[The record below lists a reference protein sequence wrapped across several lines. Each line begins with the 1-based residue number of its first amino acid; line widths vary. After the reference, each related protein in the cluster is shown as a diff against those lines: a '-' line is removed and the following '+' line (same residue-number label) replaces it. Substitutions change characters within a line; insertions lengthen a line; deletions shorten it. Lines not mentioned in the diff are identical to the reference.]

1 MRTNVRLRGIVCVL
15 FIVLGFY
22 TMKGQSF
29 YYYYNNQKIDVSLDK
44 EYISVSSL
52 TEKCFLESDSLNIK
66 QRTQFSKNDNIR
78 MLQSNLG
85 NVNTD
90 IYYCEVQLKGATFNN
105 ASNYLNF
112 IDKLNKR
119 TSILKVSP
127 CFKTTSGAKLG
138 LTNYFYV
145 KIKPQGK
152 RTLYSYA
159 EKNKVKVISQVPY
172 MKEWYILSCTKDN
185 VKNSLELAN
194 QFYESGLFATAEPEF
209 VYHNLLLSNDT
220 YFGDQWGL
228 LNIGQHNSNYTGIDI
243 KAYQA
248 WSVSQGNN
256 VKVAIFDHGFE
267 MDHPDLVANVYGNG
281 FDATTGTVPSQVRGD
296 HGTACAGIIGAMGNN
311 NLGIIG
317 VAPKSRLVSI
327 SINLLFSDTPLQIA
341 SGFNWSCN
349 NGIDVISNSWGGY
362 TPSSIITDAI
372 QNLIDN
378 GRNGKG
384 SIVVFASGNDNDT
397 NIKFPGNSIPE
408 ILVVGAMSPCGERKS
423 PLSCDGEGWGGCY
436 GNQLDIVAPGV
447 LIPTADRQG
456 NLGYN
461 YNNKN
466 NDYTNRDFTKK
477 FNGTSSACPHVAG
490 VAALILSVNP
500 NLTGQEVR
508 DIIEKTAQKVRPD
521 LYSYNSDQSH
531 PNGTWNNEMGYGLVD
546 AYAAV
551 RMAKG
556 LVAPADLYVRDSVG
570 DIGDEPSNA
579 SRLWASPDIW
589 IEDMAGNRVNPYGD
603 DDYNVCVRIHNRS
616 DNASLGN
623 ERLLL
628 NWAKAGIDLNW
639 SGSWTGEEFF
649 ICNGKKVPK
658 GGYVG
663 DKDGVVIPSIPAH
676 SNYVIKIK
684 WHVPKPEDYK
694 GCDTTL
700 DKELWH
706 FCLLARIH
714 DGHPI
719 LHENE
724 SSESVKDLVRDNN
737 NVAWRNVTI
746 LEGKQNRG
754 AVSVGNP
761 FKEPRSFSLLYTLFK
776 NEKGELLNKYADV
789 YLNMSSNLFELWQK
803 SDFAGKGFKVVDKN
817 KILLTEPTATI
828 ERLVLQPEE
837 LYLLEAEVN
846 FFTQEN
852 PENNEF
858 VFDIAEYVD
867 DEKGGKELIGGETYI
882 AIRNP
887 ERDSYFKAKAVDDK
901 TILPA
906 EPVSFRAEPISEDAV
921 YTWFDQKGD
930 TVARGLN
937 LTVTPTSTQHYK
949 LEVVATADGFKDYD
963 SVRATVRNGA
973 IVSLSPNPT
982 DNQLTITYRLAA
994 GITNA
999 TIEISDVQNLSVQ
1012 SYPVTATATAKT
1024 VSLAGLTAGTYV
1036 VKLIINGETV
1046 DTQQVI
1052 KN

>member
-1 MRTNVRLRGIVCVL
+1 MKNHRLLIL
-15 FIVLGFY
+15 SLIIFNIFIVNAQDVFIYDKSGNKIYLYEQKNMYIIRIDEQYLSQIQTIDKKIEFVGGNFIKIELKNY
-22 TMKGQSF
+22 NEKQTLLDKLKLPQNLSNIIFSKVFMATDSVIQWCTNQIVVQIMTGYDITLLLKEYNIPYSKITQFNSNKQTFLVDLYGIDDIAIKYANILYKSNKVVYAQPSFWRIIQPYSSF
-29 YYYYNNQKIDVSLDK
+29 Y
-44 EYISVSSL
+44 
-52 TEKCFLESDSLNIK
+52 
-66 QRTQFSKNDNIR
+66 R
-78 MLQSNLG
+78 
-85 NVNTD
+85 
-90 IYYCEVQLKGATFNN
+90 
-105 ASNYLNF
+105 
-112 IDKLNKR
+112 
-119 TSILKVSP
+119 
-127 CFKTTSGAKLG
+127 
-138 LTNYFYV
+138 
-145 KIKPQGK
+145 
-152 RTLYSYA
+152 
-159 EKNKVKVISQVPY
+159 
-172 MKEWYILSCTKDN
+172 
-185 VKNSLELAN
+185 
-194 QFYESGLFATAEPEF
+194 
-209 VYHNLLLSNDT
+209 
-220 YFGDQWGL
+220 DQWGL
-228 LNIGQHNSNYTGIDI
+228 NNTGQLGGIPGIDI
-243 KAYQA
+243 NAPEA
-248 WSVSQGNN
+248 WGLATGNG
-256 VKVAIFDHGFE
+256 VKIAVVDEGIDLS
-267 MDHPDLVANVYGNG
+267 HPDLFANLLTGY
-281 FDATTGTVPSQVRGD
+281 DATDGQYGGINGGCKGND
-296 HGTACAGIIGAMGNN
+296 AHGTACAGIVAAINNDIGITGIAYNSNIIPIRIAYGNN
-311 NLGIIG
+311 GGWITY
-317 VAPKSRLVSI
+317 
-327 SINLLFSDTPLQIA
+327 DTWIA
-341 SGFNWSCN
+341 DGLNKAQEEFKA
-349 NGIDVISNSWGGY
+349 DVISNSWGGG
-362 TPSSIITDAI
+362 SNSEIINSAI
-372 QNLIDN
+372 QNAVTN

-384 SIVVFASGNDNDT
+384 CIVVFASGNYNGS
-397 NIKFPGNSIPE
+397 IIYPANSNPD
-408 ILVVGAMSPCGERKS
+408 ILTVGAISLCGERKS
-423 PLSCDGEGWGGCY
+423 PLSCDGEMWGSNY
-436 GNQLDIVAPGV
+436 GKQLDIVAPGV
-447 LIPTADRQG
+447 LIPTTDIQG
-456 NLGYN
+456 SFGYNPNNHIHVNLGG
-461 YNNKN
+461 NKVN
-466 NDYTNRDFTKK
+466 SDYTNRDYTIWFT
-477 FNGTSSACPHVAG
+477 GTSSACPHVSG
-490 VAALILSVNP
+490 VAALVLSANP

-531 PNGTWNNEMGYGLVD
+531 SNGTWNNEMGYGLVD

-649 ICNGKKVPK
+649 ICKGKKVPK

-663 DKDGVVIPSIPAH
+663 DINGVVIPSIPAH

-684 WHVPKPEDYK
+684 WHVPKPEDYSECFK
-694 GCDTTL
+694 G
-700 DKELWH
+700 KQLWH
-706 FCLLARIH
+706 YCLLARVY

-724 SSESVKDLVRDNN
+724 SSISVRDLVRDNN
-737 NVAWRNVTI
+737 NVAWRNLTI
-746 LEGKQNRG
+746 LGSKHNKST
-754 AVSVGNP
+754 VSVGNP
-761 FKEPRSFSLLYTLFK
+761 FKEPRTFSLSYSLRE
-776 NEKGELLNKYADV
+776 NELGELLYNYADV

-846 FFTQEN
+846 FFTQEE

-858 VFDIAEYVD
+858 VFDIAEYID
-867 DEKGGKELIGGETYI
+867 NEKEGKELIGGETYI

-901 TILPA
+901 TVLPA

-1012 SYPVTATATAKT
+1012 SYPVAATATTKT

>member
-1 MRTNVRLRGIVCVL
+1 
-15 FIVLGFY
+15 
-22 TMKGQSF
+22 MK
-29 YYYYNNQKIDVSLDK
+29 
-44 EYISVSSL
+44 
-52 TEKCFLESDSLNIK
+52 
-66 QRTQFSKNDNIR
+66 
-78 MLQSNLG
+78 
-85 NVNTD
+85 
-90 IYYCEVQLKGATFNN
+90 
-105 ASNYLNF
+105 NF
-112 IDKLNKR
+112 IYKQ
-119 TSILKVSP
+119 IV
-127 CFKTTSGAKLG
+127 
-138 LTNYFYV
+138 
-145 KIKPQGK
+145 
-152 RTLYSYA
+152 
-159 EKNKVKVISQVPY
+159 
-172 MKEWYILSCTKDN
+172 
-185 VKNSLELAN
+185 
-194 QFYESGLFATAEPEF
+194 
-209 VYHNLLLSNDT
+209 LLLS
-220 YFGDQWGL
+220 
-228 LNIGQHNSNYTGIDI
+228 
-243 KAYQA
+243 
-248 WSVSQGNN
+248 
-256 VKVAIFDHGFE
+256 
-267 MDHPDLVANVYGNG
+267 
-281 FDATTGTVPSQVRGD
+281 
-296 HGTACAGIIGAMGNN
+296 C
-311 NLGIIG
+311 
-317 VAPKSRLVSI
+317 LVSI
-327 SINLLFSDTPLQIA
+327 SINSQAYYYYYKDKKVFLELDLSKATLITSNDFQKSSIVSRVGLKDFVLVNDYQTQIHKFANIEFIKQLNIRDYIEKMEVLNSNSKIIKANPNFKNSLGQNLGLSNYFYVKLKKENDVQILKTIVQNNNVIIIEQNRFMPLWYTLMVTKNTVGNSLEVANLFYETGLFDASQPDFLSDDVLCTNDPMFTKLWGLKNTENSDYDINACEAWSISEGMNTKIAVLDQGIFKNHIDLHSNIYSSSYNTETNSSPSQLLGDHGTHCAGTIAAVKDNNIQVVGVSPLAKLVDISNSLA
-341 SGFNWSCN
+341 SVPNSRMKRADGLNWAWK
-349 NGIDVISNSWGGY
+349 NGVDIISNSWG
-362 TPSSIITDAI
+362 SSVKYQIIDDAI
-372 QNLIDN
+372 DSALTR
-378 GRNGKG
+378 GRGGKG
-384 SIVVFASGNDNDT
+384 CVIVFASGNNYAPIVGYPANSNS
-397 NIKFPGNSIPE
+397 NI
-408 ILVVGAMSPCGERKS
+408 LAVGAMNSKGFRANFS
-423 PLSCDGEGWGGCY
+423 NY
-436 GNQLDIVAPGV
+436 GKELDVVAPGV
-447 LIPTADRQG
+447 DILSTIP
-456 NLGYN
+456 
-461 YNNKN
+461 NNGI
-466 NDYTNRDFTKK
+466 DSW
-477 FNGTSSACPHVAG
+477 NGTSMATPHVAG
-490 VAALILSVNP
+490 VAALILSANP

-531 PNGTWNNEMGYGLVD
+531 SNGMWNNEMGYGLVD

-570 DIGDEPSNA
+570 DIGDEPSGFL
-579 SRLWASPDIW
+579 RLWASPDIW

-616 DNASLGN
+616 NNASLGN

-663 DKDGVVIPSIPAH
+663 DINGVVIPSIPAH

-724 SSESVKDLVRDNN
+724 SSISVKDLVRDNN
-737 NVAWRNVTI
+737 NVAWRNITI
-746 LEGKQNRG
+746 LKGKQNRG
-754 AVSVGNP
+754 AVSVGNS
-761 FKEPRSFSLLYTLFK
+761 FKEPRTFSLSYSLRYNGLDEQLLY
-776 NEKGELLNKYADV
+776 NYADV

-817 KILLTEPTATI
+817 KILLTEPIATI

-846 FFTQEN
+846 FFTQEK

-882 AIRNP
+882 AIRNS
-887 ERDSYFKAKAVDDK
+887 ERDSYFKAKALDDK
-901 TILPA
+901 TVLPA

-1012 SYPVTATATAKT
+1012 SYPIAATATAKT
-1024 VSLAGLTAGTYV
+1024 VSLAGLTTGTYV

-1046 DTQQVI
+1046 DTRQVI

>member
-1 MRTNVRLRGIVCVL
+1 MKKLFLIILVSCVICQVSISQSL
-15 FIVLGFY
+15 KRFGYTEKRNDSIFVVNNGRYYIANPKVVTVKWKSETKEIKRNITIIRSNELGY
-22 TMKGQSF
+22 TDILVPDD
-29 YYYYNNQKIDVSLDK
+29 IDFR
-44 EYISVSSL
+44 EYVSSL
-52 TEKCFLESDSLNIK
+52 ENTGYFDIVEYNGMGEYCVI
-66 QRTQFSKNDNIR
+66 TND
-78 MLQSNLG
+78 
-85 NVNTD
+85 
-90 IYYCEVQLKGATFNN
+90 
-105 ASNYLNF
+105 
-112 IDKLNKR
+112 
-119 TSILKVSP
+119 P
-127 CFKTTSGAKLG
+127 
-138 LTNYFYV
+138 
-145 KIKPQGK
+145 
-152 RTLYSYA
+152 
-159 EKNKVKVISQVPY
+159 
-172 MKEWYILSCTKDN
+172 
-185 VKNSLELAN
+185 
-194 QFYESGLFATAEPEF
+194 
-209 VYHNLLLSNDT
+209 
-220 YFGDQWGL
+220 
-228 LNIGQHNSNYTGIDI
+228 
-243 KAYQA
+243 
-248 WSVSQGNN
+248 
-256 VKVAIFDHGFE
+256 
-267 MDHPDLVANVYGNG
+267 
-281 FDATTGTVPSQVRGD
+281 
-296 HGTACAGIIGAMGNN
+296 
-311 NLGIIG
+311 
-317 VAPKSRLVSI
+317 
-327 SINLLFSDTPLQIA
+327 
-341 SGFNWSCN
+341 SCN
-349 NGIDVISNSWGGY
+349 NQWYLNSIRAFDSWDITMGDSNTIVVIIDSGTDWTHSDIGKGTDNYKNINELAGWDYISNTNNTITNNGHGTRVAGIVGAKTNNSKGISGISGGNN
-362 TPSSIITDAI
+362 SSGITMISFCIGANAPDGSVLDDAI
-372 QNLIDN
+372 IDAVNLGAKVIQLSLTVPPTNAINAAIDYAIN
-378 GRNGKG
+378 HNVM
-384 SIVVFASGNDNDT
+384 IICASGNGHSSTVAYPASNH
-397 NIKFPGNSIPE
+397 KV
-408 ILVVGAMSPCGERKS
+408 LAVGATNRNNQRASFSNYGAL
-423 PLSCDGEGWGGCY
+423 LSV
-436 GNQLDIVAPGV
+436 VAPGV
-447 LIPTADRQG
+447 DIFSTSL
-456 NLGYN
+456 NNSYN
-461 YNNKN
+461 SQ
-466 NDYTNRDFTKK
+466 
-477 FNGTSSACPHVAG
+477 NGTSFSAPIVSG
-490 VAALILSVNP
+490 ISALVLSANP

-531 PNGTWNNEMGYGLVD
+531 SNGMWNNEMGYGLVD

-930 TVARGLN
+930 TVAHGLS
-937 LTVTPTSTQHYK
+937 LTVTLTSTQHYK

-1012 SYPVTATATAKT
+1012 SYPVTAAATAKT
-1024 VSLAGLTAGTYV
+1024 VSLVGLTAGTYV

-1046 DTQQVI
+1046 DTRQVI

>member
-1 MRTNVRLRGIVCVL
+1 MKNHRLLIL
-15 FIVLGFY
+15 SLIIFNIFIVNAQDVFIYDKSGNKIYLYEQKNMYIIRIDEQYLSQIQTIDKKIEFVGGNFIKIELKNY
-22 TMKGQSF
+22 NEKQTLLDKLKLPQNLSNIIFSKVFMATDSVIQWCTNQIVVQIMTGYDITLLLKEYNIPYSKITQFNSNKQTFLVDLYGIDDIAIKYANILYKSNKVVYAQPSFWRIIQPYSSF
-29 YYYYNNQKIDVSLDK
+29 Y
-44 EYISVSSL
+44 
-52 TEKCFLESDSLNIK
+52 
-66 QRTQFSKNDNIR
+66 R
-78 MLQSNLG
+78 
-85 NVNTD
+85 
-90 IYYCEVQLKGATFNN
+90 
-105 ASNYLNF
+105 
-112 IDKLNKR
+112 
-119 TSILKVSP
+119 
-127 CFKTTSGAKLG
+127 
-138 LTNYFYV
+138 
-145 KIKPQGK
+145 
-152 RTLYSYA
+152 
-159 EKNKVKVISQVPY
+159 
-172 MKEWYILSCTKDN
+172 
-185 VKNSLELAN
+185 
-194 QFYESGLFATAEPEF
+194 
-209 VYHNLLLSNDT
+209 
-220 YFGDQWGL
+220 DQWGL
-228 LNIGQHNSNYTGIDI
+228 NNTGQLGGIPGIDI
-243 KAYQA
+243 NAPEA
-248 WSVSQGNN
+248 WGLATGNG
-256 VKVAIFDHGFE
+256 VKIAVVDEGIDLS
-267 MDHPDLVANVYGNG
+267 HPDLFANLLTGY
-281 FDATTGTVPSQVRGD
+281 DATDGQYGGINGGCKGND
-296 HGTACAGIIGAMGNN
+296 AHGTACAGIVAAINNDIGITGIAYNSNIIPIRIAYGNN
-311 NLGIIG
+311 GGWITY
-317 VAPKSRLVSI
+317 
-327 SINLLFSDTPLQIA
+327 DTWIA
-341 SGFNWSCN
+341 DGLNKAQEEFKA
-349 NGIDVISNSWGGY
+349 DVISNSWGGG
-362 TPSSIITDAI
+362 SNSEIINSAI
-372 QNLIDN
+372 QNAVTN

-384 SIVVFASGNDNDT
+384 CIVVFASGNYNGS
-397 NIKFPGNSIPE
+397 IIYPANSNPD
-408 ILVVGAMSPCGERKS
+408 ILTVGAISLCGERKS
-423 PLSCDGEGWGGCY
+423 PLSCDGEMWGSNY
-436 GNQLDIVAPGV
+436 GKQLDIVAPGV
-447 LIPTADRQG
+447 LIPTTDIQG
-456 NLGYN
+456 SFGYNPNNHIHVNLGG
-461 YNNKN
+461 NKVN
-466 NDYTNRDFTKK
+466 SDYTNRDYTIWFS
-477 FNGTSSACPHVAG
+477 GTSSACPHVSG
-490 VAALILSVNP
+490 VAALVLSANP

-531 PNGTWNNEMGYGLVD
+531 SNGTWNNEMGYGLVD

-570 DIGDEPSNA
+570 DIGDEPSGF

-639 SGSWTGEEFF
+639 SGSWTGKEFF
-649 ICNGKKVPK
+649 NCNGKQVPK

-663 DKDGVVIPSIPAH
+663 DINGVVIPSIPAH

-724 SSESVKDLVRDNN
+724 SSISVRDLVRDNN
-737 NVAWRNVTI
+737 NVAWRNITF
-746 LEGKQNRG
+746 LQGKLNKST
-754 AVSVGNP
+754 VSVGNP

-882 AIRNP
+882 AIRNS

-901 TILPA
+901 TVLPA

-930 TVARGLN
+930 TVAHGLS

-1012 SYPVTATATAKT
+1012 SYPVAATATTKT

-1046 DTQQVI
+1046 DTRQVI

>member
-1 MRTNVRLRGIVCVL
+1 MLSFCCLAVTCILSAQTERFYYTFNEKKIRLRVNNNKSILLLNDAITQKNIDFLQGYEKIGTNAFIVPNDLNFSLFADYNIIPSYFIESSSQEIYYTNELVLKYKDNMSAELIHNIEVEFGLSIVQKNSIYNLYTCKQDALSLSNKIYEKGIVEFC
-15 FIVLGFY
+15 
-22 TMKGQSF
+22 TP
-29 YYYYNNQKIDVSLDK
+29 
-44 EYISVSSL
+44 
-52 TEKCFLESDSLNIK
+52 
-66 QRTQFSKNDNIR
+66 
-78 MLQSNLG
+78 
-85 NVNTD
+85 
-90 IYYCEVQLKGATFNN
+90 
-105 ASNYLNF
+105 NF
-112 IDKLNKR
+112 I
-119 TSILKVSP
+119 T
-127 CFKTTSGAKLG
+127 KTQ
-138 LTNYFYV
+138 N
-145 KIKPQGK
+145 
-152 RTLYSYA
+152 YSY
-159 EKNKVKVISQVPY
+159 P
-172 MKEWYILSCTKDN
+172 
-185 VKNSLELAN
+185 
-194 QFYESGLFATAEPEF
+194 
-209 VYHNLLLSNDT
+209 NDT
-220 YFGDQWGL
+220 YFNKQWYL
-228 LNIGQHNSNYTGIDI
+228 HNTGQGTNDNKTTTPDADIDALEAWQITKGSPNVIVAVIDEGIT
-243 KAYQA
+243 
-248 WSVSQGNN
+248 N
-256 VKVAIFDHGFE
+256 
-267 MDHPDLVANVYGNG
+267 DHPDLPL
-281 FDATTGTVPSQVRGD
+281 TRQVRLPGSNFAYQYD
-296 HGTACAGIIGAMGNN
+296 GSNNPNDPSPTLSYYSGNNHGNACAGIIAATQGNN
-311 NLGIIG
+311 EGITGI
-317 VAPKSRLVSI
+317 APLCKIMPIKIPFGNAPANIYADAITFAV
-327 SINLLFSDTPLQIA
+327 
-341 SGFNWSCN
+341 N
-349 NGIDVISNSWGGY
+349 NNADILSNSWGY
-362 TPSSIITDAI
+362 NSNNP
-372 QNLIDN
+372 NLIPVIVSAIN
-378 GRNGKG
+378 NAVSKGKL
-384 SIVVFASGNDNDT
+384 VVFAAGNTADKEHNNNGFVT
-397 NIKFPGNSIPE
+397 FPACSNISD
-408 ILVVGAMSPCGERKS
+408 LVVVGASDRNNKQANYSPKSSLIDIAAPSHTAYNSQINGESFNIWTIDIPGAQFGYNNWRDDANGLPAVGEILPNYGGNNTAYTGRMGGTSAACPQVAAVLALIKS
-423 PLSCDGEGWGGCY
+423 IDPNITSKQALKILFTS
-436 GNQLDIVAPGV
+436 
-447 LIPTADRQG
+447 ADKVG
-456 NLGYN
+456 KYNYYKGHSSELGYGKLN
-461 YNNKN
+461 A
-466 NDYTNRDFTKK
+466 YT
-477 FNGTSSACPHVAG
+477 
-490 VAALILSVNP
+490 
-500 NLTGQEVR
+500 
-508 DIIEKTAQKVRPD
+508 
-521 LYSYNSDQSH
+521 
-531 PNGTWNNEMGYGLVD
+531 
-546 AYAAV
+546 AV

-570 DIGDEPSNA
+570 DIGDEPSGF

-616 DNASLGN
+616 DSASLGN

-649 ICNGKKVPK
+649 ICKGKKVPK

-663 DKDGVVIPSIPAH
+663 DINGVVIPSIPAH
-676 SNYVIKIK
+676 SNYIIKVK
-684 WHVPKPEDYK
+684 WHVPKPEDYI
-694 GCDTTL
+694 GCSAVEDQL
-700 DKELWH
+700 RH
-706 FCLLARIH
+706 FCLLARVY

-724 SSESVKDLVRDNN
+724 SSESVRDLVRDNN

-754 AVSVGNP
+754 AVSVGNS
-761 FKEPRSFSLLYTLFK
+761 FKEPRTFSLLYSLRE
-776 NEKGELLNKYADV
+776 NELGELLYKYADV

-846 FFTQEN
+846 FFTQEE

-858 VFDIAEYVD
+858 VFDIAEYID
-867 DEKGGKELIGGETYI
+867 DENEGKELIGGETYI

-901 TILPA
+901 TVLPA

-930 TVARGLN
+930 TVAHGLN

-1012 SYPVTATATAKT
+1012 SYPVTAAATTKT

-1046 DTQQVI
+1046 DTRQVI

>member
-1 MRTNVRLRGIVCVL
+1 MKNHRLLIL
-15 FIVLGFY
+15 SLIIFNIFIVNAQDVFIYDKSGNKIYLYEQKNMYIIRIDEQYLSQIQTIDKKIEFVGGNFIKIELKNY
-22 TMKGQSF
+22 NEKQTLLDKLKLPQNLSNIIFSKVFMATDSVIQWCTNQIVVQIMTGYDITLLLKEYNIPYSKITQFNSNKQTFLVDLYGIDDIAIKYANILYKSNKVVYAQPSFWRIIQPYSSF
-29 YYYYNNQKIDVSLDK
+29 Y
-44 EYISVSSL
+44 
-52 TEKCFLESDSLNIK
+52 
-66 QRTQFSKNDNIR
+66 R
-78 MLQSNLG
+78 
-85 NVNTD
+85 
-90 IYYCEVQLKGATFNN
+90 
-105 ASNYLNF
+105 
-112 IDKLNKR
+112 
-119 TSILKVSP
+119 
-127 CFKTTSGAKLG
+127 
-138 LTNYFYV
+138 
-145 KIKPQGK
+145 
-152 RTLYSYA
+152 
-159 EKNKVKVISQVPY
+159 
-172 MKEWYILSCTKDN
+172 
-185 VKNSLELAN
+185 
-194 QFYESGLFATAEPEF
+194 
-209 VYHNLLLSNDT
+209 
-220 YFGDQWGL
+220 DQWGL
-228 LNIGQHNSNYTGIDI
+228 NNTGQLGGIPGIDI
-243 KAYQA
+243 NAPEA
-248 WSVSQGNN
+248 WGLATGNG
-256 VKVAIFDHGFE
+256 VKIAVVDEGIDLS
-267 MDHPDLVANVYGNG
+267 HPDLFANLLTGY
-281 FDATTGTVPSQVRGD
+281 DATDGQYGGINGGCKGND
-296 HGTACAGIIGAMGNN
+296 AHGTACAGIVAAINNDIGITGIAYNSNIIPIRIAYGNN
-311 NLGIIG
+311 GGWITY
-317 VAPKSRLVSI
+317 
-327 SINLLFSDTPLQIA
+327 DTWIA
-341 SGFNWSCN
+341 DGLNKAQEEFKA
-349 NGIDVISNSWGGY
+349 DVISNSWGGG
-362 TPSSIITDAI
+362 SNSEIINSAI
-372 QNLIDN
+372 QNAVTN

-384 SIVVFASGNDNDT
+384 CIVVFASGNYNGS
-397 NIKFPGNSIPE
+397 IIYPANSNPD
-408 ILVVGAMSPCGERKS
+408 ILTVGAISLCGERKS
-423 PLSCDGEGWGGCY
+423 PLSCDGEMWGSNY
-436 GNQLDIVAPGV
+436 GKQLDIVAPGV
-447 LIPTADRQG
+447 LIPTTDIQG
-456 NLGYN
+456 SFGYNPNNHIHVNLGG
-461 YNNKN
+461 NKVN
-466 NDYTNRDFTKK
+466 SDYTNRDYTIWFS
-477 FNGTSSACPHVAG
+477 GTSSACPHVSG
-490 VAALILSVNP
+490 VAALVLSANP

-531 PNGTWNNEMGYGLVD
+531 SNGTWNNEMGYGLVD

-570 DIGDEPSNA
+570 DIGDEPSGF

-623 ERLLL
+623 ERLLF

-639 SGSWTGEEFF
+639 SGSWTGKEFF
-649 ICNGKKVPK
+649 NCNGKQVPK

-663 DKDGVVIPSIPAH
+663 DINGVVIPSIPAH

-724 SSESVKDLVRDNN
+724 SSISVRDLVRDNN
-737 NVAWRNVTI
+737 NVAWRNITF
-746 LEGKQNRG
+746 LQGKLNKST
-754 AVSVGNP
+754 VSVGNP
-761 FKEPRSFSLLYTLFK
+761 FKEPRTFSLSYSLRK
-776 NEKGELLNKYADV
+776 NELGELLNKYADV

-846 FFTQEN
+846 FFTQEK

-882 AIRNP
+882 AIRNS

-901 TILPA
+901 TVLPA
-906 EPVSFRAEPISEDAV
+906 EPVSFRAEPISEDAI

-963 SVRATVRNGA
+963 SVQATVRNGA

-1012 SYPVTATATAKT
+1012 SYPVAATATTKT

>member
-1 MRTNVRLRGIVCVL
+1 MKNHRLLIL
-15 FIVLGFY
+15 SLIIFNIFIVNAQDVFIYDKSGNKIYLYEQKNMYIIRIDEQYLSQIQTIDKKIEFVGGNFIKIELKNY
-22 TMKGQSF
+22 NEKQTLLDKLKLPQNLSNIIFSKVFMATDSVIQWCTNQIVVQIMTGYDITLLLKEYNIPYSKITQFNSNKQTFLVDLYGIDDIAIKYANILYKSNKVVYAQPSFWRIIQPYSSF
-29 YYYYNNQKIDVSLDK
+29 Y
-44 EYISVSSL
+44 
-52 TEKCFLESDSLNIK
+52 
-66 QRTQFSKNDNIR
+66 R
-78 MLQSNLG
+78 
-85 NVNTD
+85 
-90 IYYCEVQLKGATFNN
+90 
-105 ASNYLNF
+105 
-112 IDKLNKR
+112 
-119 TSILKVSP
+119 
-127 CFKTTSGAKLG
+127 
-138 LTNYFYV
+138 
-145 KIKPQGK
+145 
-152 RTLYSYA
+152 
-159 EKNKVKVISQVPY
+159 
-172 MKEWYILSCTKDN
+172 
-185 VKNSLELAN
+185 
-194 QFYESGLFATAEPEF
+194 
-209 VYHNLLLSNDT
+209 
-220 YFGDQWGL
+220 DQWGL
-228 LNIGQHNSNYTGIDI
+228 NNTGQLGGIPGIDI
-243 KAYQA
+243 NAPEA
-248 WSVSQGNN
+248 WGLATGNG
-256 VKVAIFDHGFE
+256 VKIAVVDEGIDLS
-267 MDHPDLVANVYGNG
+267 HPDLFANLLTGY
-281 FDATTGTVPSQVRGD
+281 DATDGQYGGINGGCKGND
-296 HGTACAGIIGAMGNN
+296 AHGTACAGIVAAINNDIGITGIAYNSNIIPIRIAYGNN
-311 NLGIIG
+311 GGWITY
-317 VAPKSRLVSI
+317 
-327 SINLLFSDTPLQIA
+327 DTWIA
-341 SGFNWSCN
+341 DGLNKAQEEFKA
-349 NGIDVISNSWGGY
+349 DVISNSWGGG
-362 TPSSIITDAI
+362 SNSEIINSAI
-372 QNLIDN
+372 QNAVTN

-384 SIVVFASGNDNDT
+384 CIVVFASGNYNGS
-397 NIKFPGNSIPE
+397 IIYPANSNPD
-408 ILVVGAMSPCGERKS
+408 ILTVGAISLCGERKS
-423 PLSCDGEGWGGCY
+423 PLSCDGEMWGSNY
-436 GNQLDIVAPGV
+436 GKQLDIVAPGV
-447 LIPTADRQG
+447 LIPTTDIQG
-456 NLGYN
+456 SFGYNPNNHIHVNLGG
-461 YNNKN
+461 NKVN
-466 NDYTNRDFTKK
+466 SDYTNRDYTIWFT
-477 FNGTSSACPHVAG
+477 GTSSACPHVSG
-490 VAALILSVNP
+490 VAALVLSANP

-531 PNGTWNNEMGYGLVD
+531 SNGTWNNEMGYGLVD

-570 DIGDEPSNA
+570 DIGDEPSGF

-639 SGSWTGEEFF
+639 SGSWTGKEFF
-649 ICNGKKVPK
+649 NCNGKQVPK

-663 DKDGVVIPSIPAH
+663 DINGVVIPSIPAH

-724 SSESVKDLVRDNN
+724 SSISVRDLVRDNN
-737 NVAWRNVTI
+737 NVAWRNITF
-746 LEGKQNRG
+746 LQGKLNKST
-754 AVSVGNP
+754 VSVGNP

-867 DEKGGKELIGGETYI
+867 DEKEGKELIGGETYI
-882 AIRNP
+882 AIRNS

-901 TILPA
+901 TVLPA

-930 TVARGLN
+930 TVAHGLN

-1012 SYPVTATATAKT
+1012 SYPVAAAATAKT

-1046 DTQQVI
+1046 DTRQVI

>member
-1 MRTNVRLRGIVCVL
+1 MKNHRLLIL
-15 FIVLGFY
+15 SLIIFNIFIVNAQDVFIYDKSGNKIYLYEQKNMYIIRIDEQYLSQIQTIDKKIEFVGGNFIKIELKNY
-22 TMKGQSF
+22 NEKQTLLDKLKLPQNLSNIIFSKVFMATDSVIQWCTNQIVVQIMTGYDITLLLKEYNIPYSKITQFNSNKQTFLVDLYGIDDIAIKYANILYKSNKVVYAQPSFWRIIQPYSSF
-29 YYYYNNQKIDVSLDK
+29 Y
-44 EYISVSSL
+44 
-52 TEKCFLESDSLNIK
+52 
-66 QRTQFSKNDNIR
+66 R
-78 MLQSNLG
+78 
-85 NVNTD
+85 
-90 IYYCEVQLKGATFNN
+90 
-105 ASNYLNF
+105 
-112 IDKLNKR
+112 
-119 TSILKVSP
+119 
-127 CFKTTSGAKLG
+127 
-138 LTNYFYV
+138 
-145 KIKPQGK
+145 
-152 RTLYSYA
+152 
-159 EKNKVKVISQVPY
+159 
-172 MKEWYILSCTKDN
+172 
-185 VKNSLELAN
+185 
-194 QFYESGLFATAEPEF
+194 
-209 VYHNLLLSNDT
+209 
-220 YFGDQWGL
+220 DQWGL
-228 LNIGQHNSNYTGIDI
+228 NNTGQLGGIPGIDI
-243 KAYQA
+243 NAPEA
-248 WSVSQGNN
+248 WGLATGNG
-256 VKVAIFDHGFE
+256 VKIAVVDEGIDLS
-267 MDHPDLVANVYGNG
+267 HPDLFANLLTGY
-281 FDATTGTVPSQVRGD
+281 DATDGQYGGINGGCKGND
-296 HGTACAGIIGAMGNN
+296 AHGTACAGIVAAINNDIGITGIAYNSNIIPIRIAYGNN
-311 NLGIIG
+311 GGWITY
-317 VAPKSRLVSI
+317 
-327 SINLLFSDTPLQIA
+327 DTWIA
-341 SGFNWSCN
+341 DGLNKAQEEFKA
-349 NGIDVISNSWGGY
+349 DVISNSWGGG
-362 TPSSIITDAI
+362 SNSEIINSAI
-372 QNLIDN
+372 QNAVTN

-384 SIVVFASGNDNDT
+384 CIVVFASGNYNGS
-397 NIKFPGNSIPE
+397 IIYPANSNPD
-408 ILVVGAMSPCGERKS
+408 ILTVGAISLCGERKS
-423 PLSCDGEGWGGCY
+423 PLSCDGEMWGSNY
-436 GNQLDIVAPGV
+436 GKQLDIVAPGV
-447 LIPTADRQG
+447 LIPTTDIQG
-456 NLGYN
+456 SFGYNPNNHIHVNLGG
-461 YNNKN
+461 NKVN
-466 NDYTNRDFTKK
+466 SDYTNRDYTIWFT
-477 FNGTSSACPHVAG
+477 GTSSACPHVSG
-490 VAALILSVNP
+490 VAALVLSANP

-531 PNGTWNNEMGYGLVD
+531 SNGTWNNEMGYGLVD

-570 DIGDEPSNA
+570 DIGDEPSGF

-639 SGSWTGEEFF
+639 SGSWTGKEFF
-649 ICNGKKVPK
+649 NCNGKQVPK

-663 DKDGVVIPSIPAH
+663 DINGVVIPSIPAH

-724 SSESVKDLVRDNN
+724 SSISVRDLVRDNN
-737 NVAWRNVTI
+737 NVAWRNITF
-746 LEGKQNRG
+746 LQGKLNKST
-754 AVSVGNP
+754 VSVGNP

-867 DEKGGKELIGGETYI
+867 DEKEGKELIGGETYI

-901 TILPA
+901 TVLPA

-930 TVARGLN
+930 TVAHGLN

-1012 SYPVTATATAKT
+1012 SYPVAAAATAKT

-1046 DTQQVI
+1046 DTRQVI

>member
-1 MRTNVRLRGIVCVL
+1 MKKLFLIILVSCVICQVSISQSL
-15 FIVLGFY
+15 KRFGYTEKRNDSIFVVNNGRYYIANPKVVTVKWKSETKEIKRNITIIRSNELGY
-22 TMKGQSF
+22 TDILVPDD
-29 YYYYNNQKIDVSLDK
+29 IDFR
-44 EYISVSSL
+44 EYVSSL
-52 TEKCFLESDSLNIK
+52 ENTGYFDIVEYNGMGEYCVI
-66 QRTQFSKNDNIR
+66 TND
-78 MLQSNLG
+78 
-85 NVNTD
+85 
-90 IYYCEVQLKGATFNN
+90 
-105 ASNYLNF
+105 
-112 IDKLNKR
+112 
-119 TSILKVSP
+119 P
-127 CFKTTSGAKLG
+127 
-138 LTNYFYV
+138 
-145 KIKPQGK
+145 
-152 RTLYSYA
+152 
-159 EKNKVKVISQVPY
+159 
-172 MKEWYILSCTKDN
+172 
-185 VKNSLELAN
+185 
-194 QFYESGLFATAEPEF
+194 
-209 VYHNLLLSNDT
+209 
-220 YFGDQWGL
+220 
-228 LNIGQHNSNYTGIDI
+228 
-243 KAYQA
+243 
-248 WSVSQGNN
+248 
-256 VKVAIFDHGFE
+256 
-267 MDHPDLVANVYGNG
+267 
-281 FDATTGTVPSQVRGD
+281 
-296 HGTACAGIIGAMGNN
+296 
-311 NLGIIG
+311 
-317 VAPKSRLVSI
+317 
-327 SINLLFSDTPLQIA
+327 
-341 SGFNWSCN
+341 SCN
-349 NGIDVISNSWGGY
+349 NQWYLNSIRAFDSWDITMGDSNTIVVIIDSGTDWTHSDIGKGTDNYKNINELAGWDYISNTNNTITNNGHGTRVAGIVGAKTNNSKGISGISGGNN
-362 TPSSIITDAI
+362 SSGITMISFCIGANAPDGSVLDDAI
-372 QNLIDN
+372 IDAVNLGAKVIQLSLTVPPTNAINAAIDYAIN
-378 GRNGKG
+378 HNVM
-384 SIVVFASGNDNDT
+384 IICASGNGHSSTVAYPASNH
-397 NIKFPGNSIPE
+397 KV
-408 ILVVGAMSPCGERKS
+408 LAVGATNRNNQRASFSNYGAL
-423 PLSCDGEGWGGCY
+423 LSV
-436 GNQLDIVAPGV
+436 VAPGV
-447 LIPTADRQG
+447 DIFSTSL
-456 NLGYN
+456 NNSYN
-461 YNNKN
+461 SQ
-466 NDYTNRDFTKK
+466 
-477 FNGTSSACPHVAG
+477 NGTSFSAPIVSG
-490 VAALILSVNP
+490 ISALVLSANP

-531 PNGTWNNEMGYGLVD
+531 SNGMWNNEMGYGLVD

-649 ICNGKKVPK
+649 ICKGKKVPK

-663 DKDGVVIPSIPAH
+663 DINGVVIPSIPAH

-737 NVAWRNVTI
+737 NVAWRNITF
-746 LEGKQNRG
+746 LQGKLNKST
-754 AVSVGNP
+754 VSVGNP
-761 FKEPRSFSLLYTLFK
+761 FKEPRTFSLLYSLRK
-776 NEKGELLNKYADV
+776 NELGELLNKYADV

-846 FFTQEN
+846 FFTQEK

-858 VFDIAEYVD
+858 MFDVAEYVD

-882 AIRNP
+882 AIRNS
-887 ERDSYFKAKAVDDK
+887 ERDSYFKAKAVDDQ
-901 TILPA
+901 TVLPA

-963 SVRATVRNGA
+963 SVQATVRNGA

-999 TIEISDVQNLSVQ
+999 TIEISDMQNLGVQ
-1012 SYPVTATATAKT
+1012 SYPVTAAATTKT

-1036 VKLIINGETV
+1036 VKLIVNGETV
-1046 DTQQVI
+1046 DTRQVI

>member
-1 MRTNVRLRGIVCVL
+1 MKNHRLLIL
-15 FIVLGFY
+15 SLIIFNIFIVNAQDVFIYDKSGNKIYLYEQKNMYIIRIDEQYLSQIQTIDKKIEFVGGNFIKIELKNY
-22 TMKGQSF
+22 NEKQTLLDKLKLPQNLSNIIFSKVFMATDSVIQWCTNQIVVQIMTGYDITLLLKEYNIPYSKITQFNSNKQTFLVDLYGIDDIAIKYANILYKSNKVVYAQPSFWRIIQPYSSF
-29 YYYYNNQKIDVSLDK
+29 Y
-44 EYISVSSL
+44 
-52 TEKCFLESDSLNIK
+52 
-66 QRTQFSKNDNIR
+66 R
-78 MLQSNLG
+78 
-85 NVNTD
+85 
-90 IYYCEVQLKGATFNN
+90 
-105 ASNYLNF
+105 
-112 IDKLNKR
+112 
-119 TSILKVSP
+119 
-127 CFKTTSGAKLG
+127 
-138 LTNYFYV
+138 
-145 KIKPQGK
+145 
-152 RTLYSYA
+152 
-159 EKNKVKVISQVPY
+159 
-172 MKEWYILSCTKDN
+172 
-185 VKNSLELAN
+185 
-194 QFYESGLFATAEPEF
+194 
-209 VYHNLLLSNDT
+209 
-220 YFGDQWGL
+220 DQWGL
-228 LNIGQHNSNYTGIDI
+228 NNTGQLGGIPGIDI
-243 KAYQA
+243 NAPEA
-248 WSVSQGNN
+248 WGLATGNG
-256 VKVAIFDHGFE
+256 VKIAVVDEGIDLS
-267 MDHPDLVANVYGNG
+267 HPDLFANLLTGY
-281 FDATTGTVPSQVRGD
+281 DATDGQYGGINGGCKGND
-296 HGTACAGIIGAMGNN
+296 AHGTACAGIVAAINNDIGITGIAYNSNIIPIRIAYGNN
-311 NLGIIG
+311 GGWITY
-317 VAPKSRLVSI
+317 
-327 SINLLFSDTPLQIA
+327 DTWIA
-341 SGFNWSCN
+341 DGLNKAQEEFKA
-349 NGIDVISNSWGGY
+349 DVISNSWGGG
-362 TPSSIITDAI
+362 SNSEIINSAI
-372 QNLIDN
+372 QNAVTN

-384 SIVVFASGNDNDT
+384 CIVVFASGNYNGS
-397 NIKFPGNSIPE
+397 IIYPANSNPD
-408 ILVVGAMSPCGERKS
+408 ILTVGAISLCGERKS
-423 PLSCDGEGWGGCY
+423 PLSCDGEMWGSNY
-436 GNQLDIVAPGV
+436 GKQLDIVAPGV
-447 LIPTADRQG
+447 LIPTTDIQG
-456 NLGYN
+456 SFGYNPNNHIHVNLGG
-461 YNNKN
+461 NKVN
-466 NDYTNRDFTKK
+466 SDYTNRDYTIW
-477 FNGTSSACPHVAG
+477 FNGTSSACPHVSG
-490 VAALILSVNP
+490 VAALVLSANP

-531 PNGTWNNEMGYGLVD
+531 SNGTWNNEMGYGLVD

-570 DIGDEPSNA
+570 DIGDEPSGF

-639 SGSWTGEEFF
+639 SGSWTGKEFF
-649 ICNGKKVPK
+649 NCNGKQVPK

-663 DKDGVVIPSIPAH
+663 DINGVVIPSIPAH

-724 SSESVKDLVRDNN
+724 SSISVRDLVRDNN
-737 NVAWRNVTI
+737 NVAWRNITF
-746 LEGKQNRG
+746 LQGKLNKST
-754 AVSVGNP
+754 VSVGNP

-846 FFTQEN
+846 FFTQEK

-882 AIRNP
+882 AIRNS
-887 ERDSYFKAKAVDDK
+887 ERDSYFKAKAVDDQ
-901 TILPA
+901 TVLPA

-1012 SYPVTATATAKT
+1012 SYPVAAAATTKT

-1046 DTQQVI
+1046 DTRQVI

>member
-1 MRTNVRLRGIVCVL
+1 MKNHRLLIL
-15 FIVLGFY
+15 SLIIFNIFIVNAQDVFIYDKSGNKIYLYEQKNMYIIRIDEQYLSQIQTIDKKIEFVGGNFIKIELKNY
-22 TMKGQSF
+22 NEKQTLLDKLKLPQNLSNIIFSKVFMATDSVIQWCTNQIVVQIMTGYDITLLLKEYNIPYSKITQFNSNKQTFLVDLYGIDDIAIKYANILYKSNKVVYAQPSFWRIIQPYSSF
-29 YYYYNNQKIDVSLDK
+29 Y
-44 EYISVSSL
+44 
-52 TEKCFLESDSLNIK
+52 
-66 QRTQFSKNDNIR
+66 R
-78 MLQSNLG
+78 
-85 NVNTD
+85 
-90 IYYCEVQLKGATFNN
+90 
-105 ASNYLNF
+105 
-112 IDKLNKR
+112 
-119 TSILKVSP
+119 
-127 CFKTTSGAKLG
+127 
-138 LTNYFYV
+138 
-145 KIKPQGK
+145 
-152 RTLYSYA
+152 
-159 EKNKVKVISQVPY
+159 
-172 MKEWYILSCTKDN
+172 
-185 VKNSLELAN
+185 
-194 QFYESGLFATAEPEF
+194 
-209 VYHNLLLSNDT
+209 
-220 YFGDQWGL
+220 DQWGL
-228 LNIGQHNSNYTGIDI
+228 NNTGQLGGIPGIDI
-243 KAYQA
+243 NAPEA
-248 WSVSQGNN
+248 WGLATGNG
-256 VKVAIFDHGFE
+256 VKIAVVDEGIDLS
-267 MDHPDLVANVYGNG
+267 HPDLFANLLTGY
-281 FDATTGTVPSQVRGD
+281 DATDGQYGGINGGCKGND
-296 HGTACAGIIGAMGNN
+296 AHGTACAGIVAAINNDIGITGIAYNSNIIPIRIAYGNN
-311 NLGIIG
+311 GGWITY
-317 VAPKSRLVSI
+317 
-327 SINLLFSDTPLQIA
+327 DTWIA
-341 SGFNWSCN
+341 DGLNKAQEEFKA
-349 NGIDVISNSWGGY
+349 DVISNSWGGG
-362 TPSSIITDAI
+362 SNSEIINSAI
-372 QNLIDN
+372 QNAVTN

-384 SIVVFASGNDNDT
+384 CIVVFASGNYNGS
-397 NIKFPGNSIPE
+397 IIYPANSNPD
-408 ILVVGAMSPCGERKS
+408 ILTVGAISLCGERKS
-423 PLSCDGEGWGGCY
+423 PLSCDGEMWGSNY
-436 GNQLDIVAPGV
+436 GKQLDIVAPGV
-447 LIPTADRQG
+447 LIPTTDIQG
-456 NLGYN
+456 SFGYNPNNHIHVNLGG
-461 YNNKN
+461 NKVN
-466 NDYTNRDFTKK
+466 SDYTNRDYTIW
-477 FNGTSSACPHVAG
+477 FNGTSSACPHVSG
-490 VAALILSVNP
+490 VAALVLSANP

-531 PNGTWNNEMGYGLVD
+531 SNGTWNNEMGYGLVD

-570 DIGDEPSNA
+570 DIGDEPSGF

-639 SGSWTGEEFF
+639 SGSWTGKEFF
-649 ICNGKKVPK
+649 NCNGKQVPK

-663 DKDGVVIPSIPAH
+663 DINGVVIPSIPAH

-724 SSESVKDLVRDNN
+724 SSISVRDLVRDNN

-754 AVSVGNP
+754 AVSVGNS
-761 FKEPRSFSLLYTLFK
+761 FKEPRTFSLLYSLRE
-776 NEKGELLNKYADV
+776 NELGELLYKYADV

-846 FFTQEN
+846 FFTQEE

-867 DEKGGKELIGGETYI
+867 NEKGGKELIGGETYI
-882 AIRNP
+882 AIRNS
-887 ERDSYFKAKAVDDK
+887 ERDSYFKAKAVDNK
-901 TILPA
+901 TVLPA

-921 YTWFDQKGD
+921 YTWFDQNGD

-963 SVRATVRNGA
+963 SVQATVRNGA

-999 TIEISDVQNLSVQ
+999 TIEISDMQNLSVQ
-1012 SYPVTATATAKT
+1012 SYPVTATATTKT

-1036 VKLIINGETV
+1036 VKLIVDGEIV

-1052 KN
+1052 RN

>member
-1 MRTNVRLRGIVCVL
+1 MKNHRLLIL
-15 FIVLGFY
+15 SLIIFNIFIVNAQDVFIYDKSGNKIYLYEQKNMYIIRIDEQYLSQIQTIDKKIEFVGGNFIKIELKNY
-22 TMKGQSF
+22 NEKQTLLDKLKLPQNLSNIIFSKVFMATDSVIQWCTNQIVVQIMTGYDITLLLKEYNIPYSKITQFNSNKQTFLVDLYGIDDIAIKYANILYKSNKVVYAQPSFWRIIQPYSSF
-29 YYYYNNQKIDVSLDK
+29 Y
-44 EYISVSSL
+44 
-52 TEKCFLESDSLNIK
+52 
-66 QRTQFSKNDNIR
+66 R
-78 MLQSNLG
+78 
-85 NVNTD
+85 
-90 IYYCEVQLKGATFNN
+90 
-105 ASNYLNF
+105 
-112 IDKLNKR
+112 
-119 TSILKVSP
+119 
-127 CFKTTSGAKLG
+127 
-138 LTNYFYV
+138 
-145 KIKPQGK
+145 
-152 RTLYSYA
+152 
-159 EKNKVKVISQVPY
+159 
-172 MKEWYILSCTKDN
+172 
-185 VKNSLELAN
+185 
-194 QFYESGLFATAEPEF
+194 
-209 VYHNLLLSNDT
+209 
-220 YFGDQWGL
+220 DQWGL
-228 LNIGQHNSNYTGIDI
+228 NNTGQLGGIPGIDI
-243 KAYQA
+243 NAPEA
-248 WSVSQGNN
+248 WGLATGNG
-256 VKVAIFDHGFE
+256 VKIAVVDEGIDLS
-267 MDHPDLVANVYGNG
+267 HPDLFANLLTGY
-281 FDATTGTVPSQVRGD
+281 DATDGQYGGINGGCKGND
-296 HGTACAGIIGAMGNN
+296 AHGTACAGIVAAINNDIGITGIAYNSNIIPIRIAYGNN
-311 NLGIIG
+311 GGWITY
-317 VAPKSRLVSI
+317 
-327 SINLLFSDTPLQIA
+327 DTWIA
-341 SGFNWSCN
+341 DGLNKAQEEFKA
-349 NGIDVISNSWGGY
+349 DVISNSWGGG
-362 TPSSIITDAI
+362 SNSEIINSAI
-372 QNLIDN
+372 QNAVTN

-384 SIVVFASGNDNDT
+384 CIVVFASGNYNGS
-397 NIKFPGNSIPE
+397 IIYPANSNPD
-408 ILVVGAMSPCGERKS
+408 ILTVGAISLCGERKS
-423 PLSCDGEGWGGCY
+423 PLSCDGEMWGSNY
-436 GNQLDIVAPGV
+436 GKQLDIVAPGV
-447 LIPTADRQG
+447 LIPTTDIQG
-456 NLGYN
+456 SFGYNPNNHIHVNLGG
-461 YNNKN
+461 NKVN
-466 NDYTNRDFTKK
+466 SDYTNRDYTIWFS
-477 FNGTSSACPHVAG
+477 GTSSACPHVSG
-490 VAALILSVNP
+490 VAALVLSANP

-531 PNGTWNNEMGYGLVD
+531 SNGTWNNEMGYGLVD

-570 DIGDEPSNA
+570 DIGDEPSGF

-639 SGSWTGEEFF
+639 SGSWTGKEFF
-649 ICNGKKVPK
+649 NCNGKQVPK

-663 DKDGVVIPSIPAH
+663 DINGVVIPSIPAH

-724 SSESVKDLVRDNN
+724 SSISVRDLVRDNN
-737 NVAWRNVTI
+737 NVAWRNITF
-746 LEGKQNRG
+746 LQGKLNKST
-754 AVSVGNP
+754 VSVGNP

-882 AIRNP
+882 AIRNS

-901 TILPA
+901 TVLPA

-1012 SYPVTATATAKT
+1012 SYPVAATATTKT

>member
-1 MRTNVRLRGIVCVL
+1 MKNHRLLIL
-15 FIVLGFY
+15 SLIIFNIFIVNAQDVFIYDKSGNKIYLYEQKNMYIIRIDEQYLSQIQTIDKKIEFVGGNFIKIELKNY
-22 TMKGQSF
+22 NEKQTLLDKLKLPQNLSNIIFSKVFMATDSVIQWCTNQIVVQIMTGYDITLLLKEYNIPYSKITQFNSNKQTFLVDLYGIDDIAIKYANILYKSNKVVYAQPSFWRIIQPYSSF
-29 YYYYNNQKIDVSLDK
+29 Y
-44 EYISVSSL
+44 
-52 TEKCFLESDSLNIK
+52 
-66 QRTQFSKNDNIR
+66 R
-78 MLQSNLG
+78 
-85 NVNTD
+85 
-90 IYYCEVQLKGATFNN
+90 
-105 ASNYLNF
+105 
-112 IDKLNKR
+112 
-119 TSILKVSP
+119 
-127 CFKTTSGAKLG
+127 
-138 LTNYFYV
+138 
-145 KIKPQGK
+145 
-152 RTLYSYA
+152 
-159 EKNKVKVISQVPY
+159 
-172 MKEWYILSCTKDN
+172 
-185 VKNSLELAN
+185 
-194 QFYESGLFATAEPEF
+194 
-209 VYHNLLLSNDT
+209 
-220 YFGDQWGL
+220 DQWGL
-228 LNIGQHNSNYTGIDI
+228 NNTGQLGGIPGIDI
-243 KAYQA
+243 NAPEA
-248 WSVSQGNN
+248 WGLATGNG
-256 VKVAIFDHGFE
+256 VKIAVVDEGIDLS
-267 MDHPDLVANVYGNG
+267 HPDLFANLLTGY
-281 FDATTGTVPSQVRGD
+281 DATDGQYGGINGGCKGND
-296 HGTACAGIIGAMGNN
+296 AHGTACAGIVAAINNDIGITGIAYNSNIIPIRIAYGNN
-311 NLGIIG
+311 GGWITY
-317 VAPKSRLVSI
+317 
-327 SINLLFSDTPLQIA
+327 DTWIA
-341 SGFNWSCN
+341 DGLNKAQEEFKA
-349 NGIDVISNSWGGY
+349 DVISNSWGGG
-362 TPSSIITDAI
+362 SNSEIINSAI
-372 QNLIDN
+372 QNAVTN

-384 SIVVFASGNDNDT
+384 CIVVFASGNYNGS
-397 NIKFPGNSIPE
+397 IIYPANSNPD
-408 ILVVGAMSPCGERKS
+408 ILTVGAISLCGERKS
-423 PLSCDGEGWGGCY
+423 PLSCDGEMWGSNY
-436 GNQLDIVAPGV
+436 GKQLDIVAPGV
-447 LIPTADRQG
+447 LIPTTDIQG
-456 NLGYN
+456 SFGYNPNNHIHVNLGG
-461 YNNKN
+461 NKVN
-466 NDYTNRDFTKK
+466 SDYTNRDYTIWFS
-477 FNGTSSACPHVAG
+477 GTSSACPHVSG
-490 VAALILSVNP
+490 VAALVLSANP

-531 PNGTWNNEMGYGLVD
+531 SNGTWNNEMGYGLVD

-570 DIGDEPSNA
+570 DIGDEPSGF

-649 ICNGKKVPK
+649 ICKGKKVPK

-663 DKDGVVIPSIPAH
+663 DINGVVIPSIPAH

-724 SSESVKDLVRDNN
+724 SSISVRDLVRDNN
-737 NVAWRNVTI
+737 NVAWRNITF
-746 LEGKQNRG
+746 LQGKLNKST
-754 AVSVGNP
+754 VSVGNP

-882 AIRNP
+882 AIRNS

-901 TILPA
+901 TVLPA

-1012 SYPVTATATAKT
+1012 SYPVAATATTKT

>member
-1 MRTNVRLRGIVCVL
+1 MKNHRLLIL
-15 FIVLGFY
+15 SLIIFNIFIVNAQDVFIYDKSGNKIYLYEQKNMYIIRIDEQYLSQIQTIDKKIEFVGGNFIKIELKNY
-22 TMKGQSF
+22 NEKQTLLDKLKLPQNLSNIIFSKVFMATDSVIQWCTNQIVVQIMTGYDITLLLKEYNIPYSKITQFNSNKQTFLVDLYGIDDIAIKYANILYKSNKVVYAQPSFWRIIQPYSSF
-29 YYYYNNQKIDVSLDK
+29 Y
-44 EYISVSSL
+44 
-52 TEKCFLESDSLNIK
+52 
-66 QRTQFSKNDNIR
+66 R
-78 MLQSNLG
+78 
-85 NVNTD
+85 
-90 IYYCEVQLKGATFNN
+90 
-105 ASNYLNF
+105 
-112 IDKLNKR
+112 
-119 TSILKVSP
+119 
-127 CFKTTSGAKLG
+127 
-138 LTNYFYV
+138 
-145 KIKPQGK
+145 
-152 RTLYSYA
+152 
-159 EKNKVKVISQVPY
+159 
-172 MKEWYILSCTKDN
+172 
-185 VKNSLELAN
+185 
-194 QFYESGLFATAEPEF
+194 
-209 VYHNLLLSNDT
+209 
-220 YFGDQWGL
+220 DQWGL
-228 LNIGQHNSNYTGIDI
+228 NNTGQLGGIPGIDI
-243 KAYQA
+243 NAPEA
-248 WSVSQGNN
+248 WGLATGNG
-256 VKVAIFDHGFE
+256 VKIAVVDEGIDLS
-267 MDHPDLVANVYGNG
+267 HPDLFANLLTGY
-281 FDATTGTVPSQVRGD
+281 DATDGQYGGINGGCKGND
-296 HGTACAGIIGAMGNN
+296 AHGTACAGIVAAINNDIGITGIAYNSNIIPIRIAYGNN
-311 NLGIIG
+311 GGWITY
-317 VAPKSRLVSI
+317 
-327 SINLLFSDTPLQIA
+327 DTWIA
-341 SGFNWSCN
+341 DGLNKAQEEFKA
-349 NGIDVISNSWGGY
+349 DVISNSWGGG
-362 TPSSIITDAI
+362 SNSEIINSAI
-372 QNLIDN
+372 QNAVTN

-384 SIVVFASGNDNDT
+384 CIVVFASGNYNGS
-397 NIKFPGNSIPE
+397 IIYPANSNPD
-408 ILVVGAMSPCGERKS
+408 ILTVGAISLCGERKS
-423 PLSCDGEGWGGCY
+423 PLSCDGEMWGSNY
-436 GNQLDIVAPGV
+436 GKQLDIVAPGV
-447 LIPTADRQG
+447 LIPTTDIQG
-456 NLGYN
+456 SFGYNPNNHIHVNLGG
-461 YNNKN
+461 NKVN
-466 NDYTNRDFTKK
+466 SDYTNRDYTIWFS
-477 FNGTSSACPHVAG
+477 GTSSACPHVSG
-490 VAALILSVNP
+490 VAALVLSANP

-531 PNGTWNNEMGYGLVD
+531 SNGTWNNEMGYGLVD

-570 DIGDEPSNA
+570 DIGDEPSGF

-663 DKDGVVIPSIPAH
+663 DINGVVIPSIPAH
-676 SNYVIKIK
+676 SNYVIKVK
-684 WHVPKPEDYK
+684 WHVPKREDYI
-694 GCDTTL
+694 GCSVVEDQ
-700 DKELWH
+700 LWH
-706 FCLLARIH
+706 FCLLARVY

-724 SSESVKDLVRDNN
+724 SSISVRDLVRDNN
-737 NVAWRNVTI
+737 NVAWRNITF
-746 LEGKQNRG
+746 LQGKLNKST
-754 AVSVGNP
+754 VSVGNP

-846 FFTQEN
+846 FFTQEE

-858 VFDIAEYVD
+858 MFDIAEYVD

-882 AIRNP
+882 AIRNS

-901 TILPA
+901 TVLPA

-1012 SYPVTATATAKT
+1012 SYPVAATATTKT

>member
-1 MRTNVRLRGIVCVL
+1 MKKSILKTLVIVVIL
-15 FIVLGFY
+15 TSNIILL
-22 TMKGQSF
+22 QAQNN
-29 YYYYNNQKIDVSLDK
+29 YYYYYKGNKIFLELDTKYLNVFVNEDLTSSDFSYLNLSNYILKRENGLVSNLFAK
-44 EYISVSSL
+44 IEYSKRLSSEEYISNL
-52 TEKCFLESDSLNIK
+52 DKL
-66 QRTQFSKNDNIR
+66 KNNNKINGIGVYFKR
-78 MLQSNLG
+78 AGGISIGTSNL
-85 NVNTD
+85 
-90 IYYCEVQLKGATFNN
+90 
-105 ASNYLNF
+105 
-112 IDKLNKR
+112 
-119 TSILKVSP
+119 
-127 CFKTTSGAKLG
+127 
-138 LTNYFYV
+138 FYV
-145 KIKPQGK
+145 KLKKSKDYELLEQF
-152 RTLYSYA
+152 SVA
-159 EKNKVKVISQVPY
+159 KNTKIVSQVPS
-172 MKEWYILSCTKDN
+172 MPLWYILSTN
-185 VKNSLELAN
+185 NTRQTSIELSN
-194 QFYESGLFATAEPEF
+194 QFYESKLFADVDPAFMFDFEPYCVNDPYFNNLWGLKNNTCTDCDINACEAWSISIGSN
-209 VYHNLLLSNDT
+209 VNVAIVDQGIEKTHNDLYGNIHNLSFNAL
-220 YFGDQWGL
+220 
-228 LNIGQHNSNYTGIDI
+228 
-243 KAYQA
+243 
-248 WSVSQGNN
+248 
-256 VKVAIFDHGFE
+256 
-267 MDHPDLVANVYGNG
+267 
-281 FDATTGTVPSQVRGD
+281 TGTSPSGNANL
-296 HGTACAGIIGAMGNN
+296 HGTHVAGIVAALKDNN
-311 NLGIIG
+311 IQVVG
-317 VAPKSRLVSI
+317 VAPDAKLISI
-327 SINLLFSDTPLQIA
+327 SHPLTVSSSISAELA
-341 SGFNWSCN
+341 SGISWAWN
-349 NGIDVISNSWGGY
+349 NGADIINNSWGDQGGVFY
-362 TPSSIITDAI
+362 NELYSSILDEAINNAITY
-372 QNLIDN
+372 
-378 GRNGKG
+378 GRAGKG
-384 SIVVFASGNDNDT
+384 AIVVFASGNHSPTMDY
-397 NIKFPGNSIPE
+397 PANSNEE
-408 ILVVGAMSPCGERKS
+408 ILTVGSIDNNGRKS
-423 PLSCDGEGWGGCY
+423 MFSGYGE
-436 GNQLDIVAPGV
+436 QLDIVAPGRNI
-447 LIPTADRQG
+447 LSTIT
-456 NLGYN
+456 
-461 YNNKN
+461 NNSI
-466 NDYTNRDFTKK
+466 DYLS
-477 FNGTSSACPHVAG
+477 GTSMAAPHVAG
-490 VAALILSVNP
+490 VAALILSANP

-531 PNGTWNNEMGYGLVD
+531 SNGTWNNEMGYGLVD

-556 LVAPADLYVRDSVG
+556 LVAPADLYVRDSFG

-649 ICNGKKVPK
+649 NCNGKQVPK

-663 DKDGVVIPSIPAH
+663 DINGVVIPSIPAH
-676 SNYVIKIK
+676 SNCVIKVK
-684 WHVPKPEDYK
+684 WHVPKPKDYM
-694 GCDTTL
+694 GCSAVGDQL
-700 DKELWH
+700 RH
-706 FCLLARIH
+706 FCLLARVY

-724 SSESVKDLVRDNN
+724 SSISVKGLVRDNN

-754 AVSVGNP
+754 AVSVGNS
-761 FKEPRSFSLLYTLFK
+761 FKEPRTFSLLYTLFK

-852 PENNEF
+852 PESNEF
-858 VFDIAEYVD
+858 MFDIAEYVD

-882 AIRNP
+882 AIRNS

-901 TILPA
+901 TVLPA

-930 TVARGLN
+930 TVAHGLN

-1012 SYPVTATATAKT
+1012 SYPIAATATTKT
-1024 VSLAGLTAGTYV
+1024 VSLAGLTSGTYV

-1046 DTQQVI
+1046 DTRQVI

>member
-1 MRTNVRLRGIVCVL
+1 MKKHLYILVVCMLIATNIIGQVNQQQANEIAIRYVNSLNLPQNHAMYFCGEKDALSAIQNMSGVNISSPN
-15 FIVLGFY
+15 FESYFY
-22 TMKGQSF
+22 FVDK
-29 YYYYNNQKIDVSLDK
+29 YYYESWEHECIYLFVDQNTGNITRIDAKVPPTNLYTSQKLISPQVLYSGQKFDFKGVKAGKRLTNSPSTNNYAIIISGGYDVHNNYIRYWNDCQAMYKVLVEVYGYLPSHIYCLVSDGTNPNVDRNTGNGYDNSPLDFNGDGIIDI
-44 EYISVSSL
+44 EYDATIN
-52 TEKCFLESDSLNIK
+52 SLNKVISK
-66 QRTQFSKNDNIR
+66 LSNILTQDDNLFVFS
-78 MLQSNLG
+78 
-85 NVNTD
+85 TD
-90 IYYCEVQLKGATFNN
+90 HG
-105 ASNYLNF
+105 
-112 IDKLNKR
+112 
-119 TSILKVSP
+119 
-127 CFKTTSGAKLG
+127 G
-138 LTNYFYV
+138 LTNDDVVLYLWGESITATDFANIIGRV
-145 KIKPQGK
+145 NAGHIEFVMEQCHSGGFIPKLCQSQRGIATACK
-152 RTLYSYA
+152 REQYSY
-159 EKNKVKVISQVPY
+159 S
-172 MKEWYILSCTKDN
+172 
-185 VKNSLELAN
+185 
-194 QFYESGLFATAEPEF
+194 SGDRMYNEF
-209 VYHNLLLSNDT
+209 VYHWISAMGYRTPYGNPVNADLNSDGYISYREAFLYAEAND
-220 YFGDQWGL
+220 
-228 LNIGQHNSNYTGIDI
+228 
-243 KAYQA
+243 
-248 WSVSQGNN
+248 
-256 VKVAIFDHGFE
+256 
-267 MDHPDLVANVYGNG
+267 VANETPQYCN
-281 FDATTGTVPSQVRGD
+281 RG
-296 HGTACAGIIGAMGNN
+296 
-311 NLGIIG
+311 
-317 VAPKSRLVSI
+317 
-327 SINLLFSDTPLQIA
+327 
-341 SGFNWSCN
+341 
-349 NGIDVISNSWGGY
+349 
-362 TPSSIITDAI
+362 TPSSDQIG
-372 QNLIDN
+372 LR
-378 GRNGKG
+378 G
-384 SIVVFASGNDNDT
+384 
-397 NIKFPGNSIPE
+397 
-408 ILVVGAMSPCGERKS
+408 
-423 PLSCDGEGWGGCY
+423 Y
-436 GNQLDIVAPGV
+436 
-447 LIPTADRQG
+447 IPT
-456 NLGYN
+456 
-461 YNNKN
+461 
-466 NDYTNRDFTKK
+466 
-477 FNGTSSACPHVAG
+477 S
-490 VAALILSVNP
+490 
-500 NLTGQEVR
+500 
-508 DIIEKTAQKVRPD
+508 
-521 LYSYNSDQSH
+521 
-531 PNGTWNNEMGYGLVD
+531 
-546 AYAAV
+546 
-551 RMAKG
+551 
-556 LVAPADLYVRDSVG
+556 PADLYVRDSVG

-616 DNASLGN
+616 DSASLGN

-649 ICNGKKVPK
+649 ICKGKKVPK

-663 DKDGVVIPSIPAH
+663 DINGVVIPSIPAH

-684 WHVPKPEDYK
+684 WHVPKPEDYM
-694 GCDTTL
+694 GCFAVGNQL
-700 DKELWH
+700 RH
-706 FCLLARIH
+706 FCLLARVY

-761 FKEPRSFSLLYTLFK
+761 FKEPRSFSLSYSLRE
-776 NEKGELLNKYADV
+776 NELGELLYNYADV

-817 KILLTEPTATI
+817 KILLTEPIATI

-846 FFTQEN
+846 FFTQEE

-858 VFDIAEYVD
+858 VFDIAEYID

-882 AIRNP
+882 AIRNS

-901 TILPA
+901 TVLPA

-999 TIEISDVQNLSVQ
+999 TIEVSDVQSLSVQ
-1012 SYPVTATATAKT
+1012 SYPVTATATTKT

-1046 DTQQVI
+1046 DTRQVI

>member
-1 MRTNVRLRGIVCVL
+1 MKNHRLLIL
-15 FIVLGFY
+15 SLIIFNIFIVNAQDVFIYDKSGNKIYLYEQKNMYIIRIDEQYLSQIQTIDKKIEFVGGNFIKIELKNY
-22 TMKGQSF
+22 NEKQTLLDKLKLPQNLSNIIFSKVFMATDSVIQWCTNQIVVQIMTGYDITLLLKEYNIPYSKITQFNSNKQTFLVDLYGIDDIAIKYANILYKSNKVVYAQPSFWRIIQPYSSF
-29 YYYYNNQKIDVSLDK
+29 Y
-44 EYISVSSL
+44 
-52 TEKCFLESDSLNIK
+52 
-66 QRTQFSKNDNIR
+66 R
-78 MLQSNLG
+78 
-85 NVNTD
+85 
-90 IYYCEVQLKGATFNN
+90 
-105 ASNYLNF
+105 
-112 IDKLNKR
+112 
-119 TSILKVSP
+119 
-127 CFKTTSGAKLG
+127 
-138 LTNYFYV
+138 
-145 KIKPQGK
+145 
-152 RTLYSYA
+152 
-159 EKNKVKVISQVPY
+159 
-172 MKEWYILSCTKDN
+172 
-185 VKNSLELAN
+185 
-194 QFYESGLFATAEPEF
+194 
-209 VYHNLLLSNDT
+209 
-220 YFGDQWGL
+220 DQWGL
-228 LNIGQHNSNYTGIDI
+228 NNTGQLGGIPGIDI
-243 KAYQA
+243 NAPEA
-248 WSVSQGNN
+248 WGLATGNG
-256 VKVAIFDHGFE
+256 VKIAVVDEGIDLS
-267 MDHPDLVANVYGNG
+267 HPDLFANLLTGY
-281 FDATTGTVPSQVRGD
+281 DATDGQYGGINGGCKGND
-296 HGTACAGIIGAMGNN
+296 AHGTACAGIVAAINNDIGITGIAYNSNIIPIRIAYGNN
-311 NLGIIG
+311 GGWITY
-317 VAPKSRLVSI
+317 
-327 SINLLFSDTPLQIA
+327 DTWIA
-341 SGFNWSCN
+341 DGLNKAQEEFKA
-349 NGIDVISNSWGGY
+349 DVISNSWGGG
-362 TPSSIITDAI
+362 SNSEIINSAI
-372 QNLIDN
+372 QNAVTN

-384 SIVVFASGNDNDT
+384 CIVVFASGNYNGS
-397 NIKFPGNSIPE
+397 IIYPANSNPD
-408 ILVVGAMSPCGERKS
+408 ILTVGAISLCGERKS
-423 PLSCDGEGWGGCY
+423 PLSCDGEMWGSNY
-436 GNQLDIVAPGV
+436 GKQLDIVAPGV
-447 LIPTADRQG
+447 LIPTTDIQG
-456 NLGYN
+456 SFGYNPNNHIHVNLGG
-461 YNNKN
+461 NKVN
-466 NDYTNRDFTKK
+466 SDYTNRDYTIWFS
-477 FNGTSSACPHVAG
+477 GTSSACPHVSG
-490 VAALILSVNP
+490 VAALVLSANP

-531 PNGTWNNEMGYGLVD
+531 SNGTWNNEMGYGLVD

-570 DIGDEPSNA
+570 DIGDEPSGF

-639 SGSWTGEEFF
+639 SGSWTGKEFF
-649 ICNGKKVPK
+649 NCNGKQVPK

-663 DKDGVVIPSIPAH
+663 DINGVVIPSIPAH

-724 SSESVKDLVRDNN
+724 SSISVRDLVRDNN
-737 NVAWRNVTI
+737 NVAWRNITF
-746 LEGKQNRG
+746 LQGKLNKST
-754 AVSVGNP
+754 VSVGNP

-789 YLNMSSNLFELWQK
+789 YLNMSSNLFELFEK
-803 SDFAGKGFKVVDKN
+803 SGFEGKGFKVVDKN

-852 PENNEF
+852 PESNEF
-858 VFDIAEYVD
+858 MFDIAEYID
-867 DEKGGKELIGGETYI
+867 NEKEGKELIGGETYI
-882 AIRNP
+882 AIRNS
-887 ERDSYFKAKAVDDK
+887 ERDSYFKAKALDDK
-901 TILPA
+901 TVLPA